1 MRHRDRWLSA
11 ALVIAVLLL
20 SACAQGTSE
29 VGETEPV
36 QVKPTDGTNLARL
49 TLTEQAAKRLDIK
62 TAPTGTSGRQTAIPY
77 SAVLYDKDGD
87 TWVYTNPEHLVFV
100 RAPIIVDR
108 VRGDL
113 AFLSQGLPPGTE
125 VVTVGAAEL
134 FGAEFGVG
142 E

>member
-1 MRHRDRWLSA
+1 MRHRDPWLAA

-20 SACAQGTSE
+20 SACAQGTSA
-29 VGETEPV
+29 VGDTEPV
-36 QVKPTDGTNLARL
+36 QVKAGNGANLARL
-49 TLTEQAAKRLDIK
+49 TLTEQAVRRLDIK
-62 TAPTGTSGRQTAIPY
+62 TAPTGTSGRQKVVPY

-87 TWVYTNPEHLVFV
+87 TWAYTNPEPQVFV
-100 RAPIIVDR
+100 RAPIVVDR
-108 VRGDL
+108 VEG
-113 AFLSQGLPPGTE
+113 ASAYLSQGPPAGTA

>member
-1 MRHRDRWLSA
+1 MRHRDPWLAA

-20 SACAQGTSE
+20 SACAQGTSDATE
-29 VGETEPV
+29 KEPV
-36 QVKPTDGTNLARL
+36 EVKRAEGTDLARL

-62 TAPTGTSGRQTAIPY
+62 TAPTGTSGRQKVVPY

-87 TWVYTNPEHLVFV
+87 TWAYTNPEPRVFV
-100 RAPIIVDR
+100 RAPIVVDR
-108 VRGDL
+108 VQG
-113 AFLSQGLPPGTE
+113 ASAYLSQGPPAGTA

-134 FGAEFGVG
+134 FGVEFGVG